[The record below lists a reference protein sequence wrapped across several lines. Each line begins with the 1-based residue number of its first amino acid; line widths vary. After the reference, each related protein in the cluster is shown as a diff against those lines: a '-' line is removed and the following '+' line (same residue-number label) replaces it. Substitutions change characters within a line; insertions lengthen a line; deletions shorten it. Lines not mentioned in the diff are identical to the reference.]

1 MPRNYT
7 KHLANVLQNI
17 DYKDHVVE
25 YDSDL
30 VNRDLEF
37 YSADL
42 DFEELVKELIEEEV
56 KINMIKGYDNDIHE
70 HRKIDYYDMICT
82 SGAEYFKS
90 FIKHYSSHQV
100 FKIVEK
106 KIRCNSI
113 TTGKIS
119 FKTYRIYLRY
129 KYVKK
134 FYQYLLDS
142 GDLNKDEN
150 PAQIITEEVPFL
162 IEDKS
167 TQWLLDQEPLYIEK
181 LDMLSSSVILDYRK
195 KQVNAFKETIR
206 NALCF
211 DVVDLISTNVLKD
224 ITKAIE
230 NESKARS
237 DSDSD

>member
-30 VNRDLEF
+30 VNHSLEF

-106 KIRCNSI
+106 KIRCK
-113 TTGKIS
+113 GKML
-119 FKTYRIYLRY
+119 FKTYRIYLRF

-142 GDLNKDEN
+142 CDLANDET
-150 PAQIITEEVPFL
+150 PAQIITEEVPL

-206 NALCF
+206 VALCF
-211 DVVDLISTNVLKD
+211 DLVDLISTNVLKD
-224 ITKAIE
+224 ITNIIE
-230 NESKARS
+230 NEAKARS